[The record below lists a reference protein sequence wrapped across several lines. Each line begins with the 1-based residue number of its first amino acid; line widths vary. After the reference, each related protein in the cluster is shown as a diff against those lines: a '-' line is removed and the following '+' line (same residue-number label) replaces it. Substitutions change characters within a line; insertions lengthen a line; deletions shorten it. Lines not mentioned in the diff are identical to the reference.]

1 MSIVQFKLMVMC
13 IGLLERKINV
23 CVLFFLFFF
32 HLFDSA
38 FLVCLCNHIFS
49 GHFSSLVLFV
59 IYTNLLDIYWF
70 LEILGVD

>member
-1 MSIVQFKLMVMC
+1 MSIVLFKLMVMG

-23 CVLFFLFFF
+23 CVCVFR
-32 HLFDSA
+32 
-38 FLVCLCNHIFS
+38 LCNHIFS

-70 LEILGVD
+70 LEISGVD